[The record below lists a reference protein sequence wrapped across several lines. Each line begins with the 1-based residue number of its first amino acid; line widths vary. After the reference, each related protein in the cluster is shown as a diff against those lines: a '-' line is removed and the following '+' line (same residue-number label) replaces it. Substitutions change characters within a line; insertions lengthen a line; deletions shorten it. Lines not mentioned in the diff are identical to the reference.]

1 MSHKNVGKAKRLPV
15 DKSQLCVGPDNR
27 RSGDGG
33 RFIFVT
39 WIAAIIM
46 SRVEGRRLEA
56 LPTTGKLQIGE
67 VESSYTNIINLLTT
81 DPRRVARL

>member
-1 MSHKNVGKAKRLPV
+1 MSYKNVGKARRLPV
-15 DKSQLCVGPDNR
+15 DKSQLCVGHEYKR
-27 RSGDGG
+27 GGDGG

-67 VESSYTNIINLLTT
+67 VE
-81 DPRRVARL
+81 R

>member
-1 MSHKNVGKAKRLPV
+1 MYHKNVGKAKRLPV
-15 DKSQLCVGPDNR
+15 VKSQLCVGHDNR
-27 RSGDGG
+27 RGRDGG

-56 LPTTGKLQIGE
+56 LSATGKFQIGE
-67 VESSYTNIINLLTT
+67 VGSGKVDNIILLTT
-81 DPRRVARL
+81 DLRQVARL